1 MSRLLVLAAVVAAL
15 LLTFAPVGAAQSDDD
30 SNLDVAILD
39 ILLERG
45 LIDEAQYDELLA
57 LARARASTNASE
69 IDVIEGRLARL
80 TAPDVQVDGGS
91 PGKLEFKSPDGK
103 WSMGVNG
110 YIQARAAHRDSDA
123 DGRDGDNFSVPRAR
137 VAFTGNAGR
146 ENIKYKL
153 EVDAGTSSSQDSDLD
168 ATEPSEQKDARVK
181 DAYVDYGV
189 TERGSVRFGQFKFP
203 FSREEL
209 ISDTAGQFNERSIA
223 SQTYAPKRE
232 PGIGWQGKGPD
243 GIFEYQI
250 TAANGDGENEPNM
263 VESQALDTGD
273 GLRYG
278 GRFVWY
284 PLGEMKYDT
293 PAFQTLD
300 GGSKLALGLAYMVN
314 HDASFL
320 NTVSTA
326 LPSEGTDAETIGAEF
341 QWMIGPFS
349 LLAEYFDRTT
359 DPDGAPDQ
367 DDDGYTLQAGCFLIP
382 KEWEVAARFSEVDQT
397 DDTLLGAGAAR
408 TQEKGIALNRYI
420 DGHNGKWMLDYI
432 LLENDTVDDQDED
445 QIRLQYQIKF

>member
-15 LLTFAPVGAAQSDDD
+15 LLSLSPLSAAQSDDD

-45 LIDEAQYDELLA
+45 LIDEAQYEELLA
-57 LARARASTNASE
+57 LARERAANKASE

-80 TAPDVQVDGGS
+80 TAPDVQVEGGS
-91 PGKLEFKSPDGK
+91 PSKLEFKSPDGQ
-103 WSMGVNG
+103 WSMGISG
-110 YIQARAAHRDSDA
+110 YIQARAAHRSSEA

-137 VAFTGNAGR
+137 LIVNGTAGR

-153 EVDAGTSSSQDSDLD
+153 EVDAGTNSTQDSDLD
-168 ATEPSEQKDARVK
+168 ATEPSEQKDARLK
-181 DAYVDYGV
+181 DAYIDYGV
-189 TERGSVRFGQFKFP
+189 TERGAVRFGHYKFP

-209 ISDTAGQFNERSIA
+209 ISDAAGQFNERSIA
-223 SQTYAPKRE
+223 SNTFAPKRE
-232 PGIGWQGKGPD
+232 PGASWQGKGPD
-243 GIFEYQI
+243 GLFEYQF
-250 TAANGDGENEPNM
+250 AMANGDGENEPNM
-263 VESQALDTGD
+263 VESTALDTGD

-284 PLGEMKYDT
+284 PLGEMKYDA
-293 PAFQTLD
+293 PAFQTLE

-314 HDASFL
+314 KDASFL

-326 LPSEGTDAETIGAEF
+326 LPSDGTDSETVGVEA

-359 DPDGAPDQ
+359 DPDAAPDQ
-367 DDDGYTLQAGCFLIP
+367 DDDGYNVQAGLFVVP
-382 KEWEVAARFSEVDQT
+382 KEWEVAARYSEVDQT
-397 DDTLLGAGAAR
+397 DDTLLGAGAAKL
-408 TQEKGIALNRYI
+408 QEKGLAVNRYI

-432 LLENDTVDDQDED
+432 LLDNESVADQDES
-445 QIRLQYQIKF
+445 QLRLQYQIKF